1 LAYLYT
7 ALKCFLEGWYAF
19 WRVGM
24 LSEELEYH
32 CTDLDCFLKGW
43 HAIDRVGIHL
53 YSVEMVSRGF

>member
-1 LAYLYT
+1 
-7 ALKCFLEGWYAF
+7 
-19 WRVGM
+19 M

-43 HAIDRVGIHL
+43 NAIDRVGIHL